1 MLTRAQIRLVMAGL
15 MLAMLLAALD
25 QMIVATA
32 LPMIAQELGGL
43 DQLSWVVT
51 SYLLASTAGTPLY
64 GKLSD
69 LYGRKQIFQS
79 AIVIF
84 LIGSILCGLAQN
96 MAQLI
101 IFRGVQ
107 GLGGGG
113 LMALAMAVIADVV
126 PPRERGRYQ
135 GLFGGVF
142 GLASVAGPL
151 VGGFF
156 TDHATWRW
164 IFWINLPLGVAALAV
179 IAVALHLPRT
189 TVQHSIDYPGA
200 VLLVAAVCSIL
211 MVTVWG
217 GRTYDWAS
225 PQIIA
230 LAAAGVCLTVAF
242 AARQRSAAEPIL
254 PPRVITDPV
263 VAVSA
268 GLSLLSGAALFG
280 AVVYLPT
287 YLQIVRGDT
296 ATESGLALVP
306 LTGGVIVASLVSGAL
321 VSKTGRYKAMPV
333 LGAGILAVGLY
344 LLSLVEVDT
353 SRVLLMAFTVVVGLG
368 VGGFMQVPLVAT
380 QNAVLPG
387 DIGTASS
394 AIAFFRTLGGSL
406 GTALF
411 GTIQIRT
418 LEEELAR
425 AGLPAQA
432 VQLDPGMLARLPGA
446 QLHELLEAFTTAV
459 QAVYLWAIP
468 FAAASLLLALFLKEV
483 PLRGETSTRPSAVTL
498 AVTGVALA
506 WLADRL
512 ERGASPRL
520 LAAAARLVPPDAVP
534 EAAADDDAARARA
547 ASRQLLRPLAGQVLL
562 AALVEKESK

>member
-1 MLTRAQIRLVMAGL
+1 MAGL

-69 LYGRKQIFQS
+69 LYGRKQIFQG

-101 IFRGVQ
+101 VFRGVQ

-126 PPRERGRYQ
+126 PPRDRGRYQ

-164 IFWINLPLGVAALAV
+164 IFWINLPIGVAALAV
-179 IAVALHLPRT
+179 IAVALHLPRA
-189 TVQHSIDYPGA
+189 TVRHRIDYPGA

-217 GRTYDWAS
+217 GRTYDWGS
-225 PQIIA
+225 PQIIG
-230 LAAAGVCLTVAF
+230 LAVAGVGLTAAF
-242 AARQRSAAEPIL
+242 AVRQRSAAEPIL
-254 PPRVITDPV
+254 PPRVIADPV

-268 GLSLLSGAALFG
+268 GLSLLSGVALFG

-287 YLQIVRGDT
+287 YFQIVRGQS

-306 LTGGVIVASLVSGAL
+306 LTGGVIAASLVSGLA

-333 LGAGILAVGLY
+333 IGAALLAVGLY
-344 LLSLVEVDT
+344 LLGLVEIDT
-353 SRVLLMAFTVVVGLG
+353 SMVLIMAFTVVVGLG
-368 VGGFMQVPLVAT
+368 VGAFIQVPLVAT
-380 QNAVLPG
+380 QNAVRPG

-418 LEEELAR
+418 LEDELAR
-425 AGLPAQA
+425 AGLPTQA
-432 VQLDPGMLARLPGA
+432 AQLDPTLLTRLPAA
-446 QLHELLEAFTTAV
+446 QLHSLLEAFTTAV

-468 FAAASLLLALFLKEV
+468 FAVASLLLAFFLKEV
-483 PLRGETSTRPSAVTL
+483 PLRGEVTVRPSAVTL

-512 ERGASPRL
+512 ERGHSPRL
-520 LAAAARLVPPDAVP
+520 VAAAARLLPDQGP
-534 EAAADDDAARARA
+534 DGSGDDHVRARL
-547 ASRQLLRPLAGQVLL
+547 ASRRLIRPLAGQVLL
-562 AALVEKESK
+562 AALTEKEKK

>member
-1 MLTRAQIRLVMAGL
+1 MAGL

-69 LYGRKQIFQS
+69 LYGRKQIFQG

-101 IFRGVQ
+101 VFRGVQ

-126 PPRERGRYQ
+126 PPRDRGRYQ

-164 IFWINLPLGVAALAV
+164 IFWINLPIGVAALAV
-179 IAVALHLPRT
+179 IAVALHLPRA
-189 TVQHSIDYPGA
+189 TVRHRIDYPGA
-200 VLLVAAVCSIL
+200 VLLVAAVCSVL

-217 GRTYDWAS
+217 GRTYDWGS
-225 PQIIA
+225 PQIIG
-230 LAAAGVCLTVAF
+230 LAVAGVGLTAAF
-242 AARQRSAAEPIL
+242 AVRQRSAAEPIL
-254 PPRVITDPV
+254 PPRVIADPV

-268 GLSLLSGAALFG
+268 GLSLLSGVALFG

-287 YLQIVRGDT
+287 YFQIVRGQS

-306 LTGGVIVASLVSGAL
+306 LTGGVIVASLVSGLA

-333 LGAGILAVGLY
+333 IGAALLAVGLY
-344 LLSLVEVDT
+344 LLGLVEIDT
-353 SRVLLMAFTVVVGLG
+353 SMVLIMAFTVVVGLG
-368 VGGFMQVPLVAT
+368 VGAFIQVPLVAT
-380 QNAVLPG
+380 QNAVRPG

-418 LEEELAR
+418 LEDELAR

-432 VQLDPGMLARLPGA
+432 AQLDPTLLTRLPAA
-446 QLHELLEAFTTAV
+446 QLHSLLEAFTTAV

-468 FAAASLLLALFLKEV
+468 FAVASLLLAFFLKEV
-483 PLRGETSTRPSAVTL
+483 PLRGEVTVRPSAVTL

-512 ERGASPRL
+512 ERGHSPRL
-520 LAAAARLVPPDAVP
+520 VAAAARLLPDQGP
-534 EAAADDDAARARA
+534 DGSGDDHVRARL
-547 ASRQLLRPLAGQVLL
+547 ASRRLIRPLAGQVLL
-562 AALVEKESK
+562 AALTEKEKK

>member
-1 MLTRAQIRLVMAGL
+1 MAGL

-69 LYGRKQIFQS
+69 LYGRKQIFQG

-101 IFRGVQ
+101 VFRGVQ

-126 PPRERGRYQ
+126 PPRDRGRYQ

-164 IFWINLPLGVAALAV
+164 IFWINLPIGVAALAV
-179 IAVALHLPRT
+179 IAVALHLPRA
-189 TVQHSIDYPGA
+189 TVRHRIDYPGA

-217 GRTYDWAS
+217 GRTYDWGS
-225 PQIIA
+225 PQIIG
-230 LAAAGVCLTVAF
+230 LAVAGVGLTAAF
-242 AARQRSAAEPIL
+242 AVRQRSAAEPIL
-254 PPRVITDPV
+254 PPRVIADPV

-268 GLSLLSGAALFG
+268 GLSLLSGVALFG

-287 YLQIVRGDT
+287 YFQIVRGQS

-306 LTGGVIVASLVSGAL
+306 LTGGVIAASLVSGLA

-333 LGAGILAVGLY
+333 IGAALLAVGLY
-344 LLSLVEVDT
+344 LLGLVEIDT
-353 SRVLLMAFTVVVGLG
+353 SMVLIMAFTVVVGLG
-368 VGGFMQVPLVAT
+368 VGAFIQVPLVAT
-380 QNAVLPG
+380 QNAVRPG

-418 LEEELAR
+418 LEDELAR

-432 VQLDPGMLARLPGA
+432 AQLDPTLLTRLPAA
-446 QLHELLEAFTTAV
+446 QLHSLLEAFTTAV

-468 FAAASLLLALFLKEV
+468 FAVASLLLAFFLKEV
-483 PLRGETSTRPSAVTL
+483 PLRGEVTVRPSAVTL

-512 ERGASPRL
+512 ERGHSPRL
-520 LAAAARLVPPDAVP
+520 VAAAARLLPDQGP
-534 EAAADDDAARARA
+534 DGSGDDHVRARL
-547 ASRQLLRPLAGQVLL
+547 ASRRLIRPLAGQVLL
-562 AALVEKESK
+562 AALTEKEKK

>member
-1 MLTRAQIRLVMAGL
+1 MTRAQIRLVMAGL

-25 QMIVATA
+25 QTIVATA

-69 LYGRKQIFQS
+69 LYGRKRVFQS

-96 MAQLI
+96 MVQLSV
-101 IFRGVQ
+101 FRGVQ

-113 LMALAMAVIADVV
+113 LMALAMAIIADVV
-126 PPRERGRYQ
+126 PPRDRGRYQ

-164 IFWINLPLGVAALAV
+164 IFWINLPLGVVALAV
-179 IAVALHLPRT
+179 VAVTLHLPGRRT
-189 TVQHSIDYPGA
+189 QHSIDYLGA
-200 VLLVAAVCSIL
+200 VLLAAAVCCIL

-217 GRTYDWAS
+217 GRTYDWS
-225 PQIIA
+225 SWQIIG
-230 LAAAGVCLTVAF
+230 LAGVGICLTAAF
-242 AARQRSAAEPIL
+242 AVWQRRASEPIL
-254 PPRVITDPV
+254 PPRVITHPV

-268 GLSLLSGAALFG
+268 GLSLLSGVALFG
-280 AVVYLPT
+280 AIVYLPA
-287 YLQIVRGDT
+287 YFQIVRGDT

-306 LTGGVIVASLVSGAL
+306 LTGGVIVSSVVSGWL
-321 VSKTGRYKAMPV
+321 ISRTGRYKAMPI
-333 LGAGILAVGLY
+333 LGATVLAAGLY

-353 SRVLLMAFTVVVGLG
+353 SMAVLMAFTVVVGLG

-380 QNAVLPG
+380 QNAVRPG
-387 DIGTASS
+387 DIGSASS
-394 AIAFFRTLGGSL
+394 AIAFFRTLGGAL

-411 GTIQIRT
+411 GTVQIRA
-418 LEEELAR
+418 LEEELSGS
-425 AGLPAQA
+425 GLPAQA
-432 VQLDPGMLARLPGA
+432 AQLDPELLGRLPA
-446 QLHELLEAFTTAV
+446 TQLRELLEAFTAAV
-459 QAVYLWAIP
+459 QTVYLWAIP
-468 FAAASLLLALFLKEV
+468 FAIASLLLALFLKEI
-483 PLRGETSTRPSAVTL
+483 PLHGSTPTRPGAVTL
-498 AVTGVALA
+498 AVTGVALT

-512 ERGASPRL
+512 EHGGSPRL
-520 LAAAARLVPPDAVP
+520 VAAAARLVPPTRPVTMPPAP
-534 EAAADDDAARARA
+534 ARPPVRSSDRWPDRSS
-547 ASRQLLRPLAGQVLL
+547 SRH
-562 AALVEKESK
+562 

>member
-1 MLTRAQIRLVMAGL
+1 MTRAQIRLVMAGL

-25 QMIVATA
+25 QTIVATA

-69 LYGRKQIFQS
+69 LYGRKRVFQS

-96 MAQLI
+96 MVQLSV
-101 IFRGVQ
+101 FRGVQ

-113 LMALAMAVIADVV
+113 LMALAMAIIADVV
-126 PPRERGRYQ
+126 PPRDRGRYQ

-164 IFWINLPLGVAALAV
+164 IFWINLPLGVVALAV
-179 IAVALHLPRT
+179 VAVTLHLPGRRT
-189 TVQHSIDYPGA
+189 QHSIDYLGA
-200 VLLVAAVCSIL
+200 VLLAAAVCCIL

-217 GRTYDWAS
+217 GRTYDWS
-225 PQIIA
+225 SWQIIG
-230 LAAAGVCLTVAF
+230 LAGVGICLTAAF
-242 AARQRSAAEPIL
+242 AVWQRRASEPIL
-254 PPRVITDPV
+254 PPRVITHPV

-268 GLSLLSGAALFG
+268 GLSLLSGVALFG
-280 AVVYLPT
+280 AIVYLPA
-287 YLQIVRGDT
+287 YFQIVRGDT

-306 LTGGVIVASLVSGAL
+306 LTGGVIVSSVVSGWL
-321 VSKTGRYKAMPV
+321 ISRTGRYKAMPI
-333 LGAGILAVGLY
+333 LGATVLAAGLY

-353 SRVLLMAFTVVVGLG
+353 SMAVLMAFTVVVGLG

-380 QNAVLPG
+380 QNAVRPG
-387 DIGTASS
+387 DIGSASS
-394 AIAFFRTLGGSL
+394 AIAFFRTLGGAL

-411 GTIQIRT
+411 GTVQIRA
-418 LEEELAR
+418 LEEELSGS
-425 AGLPAQA
+425 GLPAQA
-432 VQLDPGMLARLPGA
+432 AQLDPELLGRLPA
-446 QLHELLEAFTTAV
+446 TQLRELLEAFTAAV
-459 QAVYLWAIP
+459 QTVYLWAIP
-468 FAAASLLLALFLKEV
+468 FAIASLLLALFLKEI
-483 PLRGETSTRPSAVTL
+483 PLHGSTPTRPGAVTL
-498 AVTGVALA
+498 AVTGVALT

-512 ERGASPRL
+512 EHGGSPRL
-520 LAAAARLVPPDAVP
+520 VAAAARLVPPDQAG
-534 EAAADDDAARARA
+534 DDATRARA
-547 ASRQLLRPLAGQVLL
+547 ASRQVLRPLAGQVLL
-562 AALVEKESK
+562 AALTEKERK

>member
-1 MLTRAQIRLVMAGL
+1 LSLLTRAQIRLVMAGL

-32 LPMIAQELGGL
+32 LPTIAQELGGL

-69 LYGRKQIFQS
+69 LYGRKRIFQS

-84 LIGSILCGLAQN
+84 LIGSVLCGLAQN
-96 MAQLI
+96 MVQLI
-101 IFRGVQ
+101 VFRGVQ

-113 LMALAMAVIADVV
+113 LMALAMAIIADVV
-126 PPRERGRYQ
+126 PPRDRGRYQ

-164 IFWINLPLGVAALAV
+164 IFWINLPLGAVALAV
-179 IAVALHLPRT
+179 VAATLHLPGRR
-189 TVQHSIDYPGA
+189 VQHSIDYLGA
-200 VLLVAAVCSIL
+200 VLLTAAVCCTL

-217 GRTYDWAS
+217 GRTYDWS
-225 PQIIA
+225 SWQIIG
-230 LAAAGVCLTVAF
+230 LAGVGVCLTVAF
-242 AARQRSAAEPIL
+242 AAWQRRASEPIL
-254 PPRVITDPV
+254 PPRVIAHPV

-268 GLSLLSGAALFG
+268 GLSLLSGVALFG
-280 AVVYLPT
+280 AIVYLPA
-287 YLQIVRGDT
+287 YFQIVRGDT

-306 LTGGVIVASLVSGAL
+306 LTGGVIAASMVSGWL
-321 VSKTGRYKAMPV
+321 ISRTGRYRAISV
-333 LGAGILAVGLY
+333 LGAAILSGGLY

-353 SRVLLMAFTVVVGLG
+353 STTVLLAFTVVVGLG

-380 QNAVLPG
+380 QNAVRPG
-387 DIGTASS
+387 DIGSASS

-411 GTIQIRT
+411 GTIQIRA
-418 LEEELAR
+418 LEEELKE

-432 VQLDPGMLARLPGA
+432 VQLDPDFLRQLPA
-446 QLHELLEAFTTAV
+446 TQLRELLEAFTAAV

-468 FAAASLLLALFLKEV
+468 FAIASLLLALFLKEI
-483 PLRGETSTRPSAVTL
+483 PLRGDTSTRPSAVTL
-498 AVTGVALA
+498 AVTGVALS

-512 ERGASPRL
+512 EHGGSPRL
-520 LAAAARLVPPDAVP
+520 VAAAARLVP
-534 EAAADDDAARARA
+534 ADQAGDEVTRARA
-547 ASRQLLRPLAGQVLL
+547 ASRQILRPLAGRILL
-562 AALVEKESK
+562 AALTEKERK

>member
-1 MLTRAQIRLVMAGL
+1 MTRAQIRLVMAGL

-32 LPMIAQELGGL
+32 LPTIAQELGGL

-69 LYGRKQIFQS
+69 LYGRKRVFQS

-101 IFRGVQ
+101 VFRGVQ

-113 LMALAMAVIADVV
+113 LMALAMAIIADVV
-126 PPRERGRYQ
+126 PPRDRGRYQ

-156 TDHATWRW
+156 TDHSTWRW
-164 IFWINLPLGVAALAV
+164 IFWINLPLGVVALAV
-179 IAVALHLPRT
+179 VAVTLHLPGKR
-189 TVQHSIDYPGA
+189 VQHSIDYLGA
-200 VLLVAAVCSIL
+200 VLLVAAVCCIL

-217 GRTYDWAS
+217 GRTYDWS
-225 PQIIA
+225 SWQIIGLA
-230 LAAAGVCLTVAF
+230 GVGTCLAAAF
-242 AARQRSAAEPIL
+242 AAWQRRVSEPIL
-254 PPRVITDPV
+254 PPRVIAHPV

-268 GLSLLSGAALFG
+268 GLSLLSGVALFG
-280 AVVYLPT
+280 AIVYLPA
-287 YLQIVRGDT
+287 YFQIVRGDT

-306 LTGGVIVASLVSGAL
+306 LTGGVIVSSMVSGWL
-321 VSKTGRYKAMPV
+321 ISKTGRYKAMPI
-333 LGAGILAVGLY
+333 LGATVLAAGLY

-353 SRVLLMAFTVVVGLG
+353 SMAVLMTFTVVVGLG

-380 QNAVLPG
+380 QNAVRPG
-387 DIGTASS
+387 DIGSASS

-411 GTIQIRT
+411 GTVQIRA
-418 LEEELAR
+418 LEEELRR

-432 VQLDPGMLARLPGA
+432 VQLDP
-446 QLHELLEAFTTAV
+446 ELLKHLPAMQLRELHEAFTTAV

-468 FAAASLLLALFLKEV
+468 FAIASLLLALFLKEI
-483 PLRGETSTRPSAVTL
+483 PLHGRTSTRPGAVTL
-498 AVTGVALA
+498 AVTGVALT

-512 ERGASPRL
+512 EHGGSPRL
-520 LAAAARLVPPDAVP
+520 VAAAARLVP
-534 EAAADDDAARARA
+534 ADQAGDDATRARV
-547 ASRQLLRPLAGQVLL
+547 ASRQVLRPLAGQVLL
-562 AALVEKESK
+562 AALTEKERK

>member
-1 MLTRAQIRLVMAGL
+1 MAGL

-69 LYGRKQIFQS
+69 LYGRKQIFQG

-101 IFRGVQ
+101 VFRGVQ

-126 PPRERGRYQ
+126 PPRDRGRYQ

-164 IFWINLPLGVAALAV
+164 IFWINLPIGVAALAV
-179 IAVALHLPRT
+179 IAVALHLPRA
-189 TVQHSIDYPGA
+189 TVRHRIDYPGA

-217 GRTYDWAS
+217 GRTYDWGS
-225 PQIIA
+225 PQIIG
-230 LAAAGVCLTVAF
+230 LAVAGVGLTAAF
-242 AARQRSAAEPIL
+242 AVRQRSAAEPIL
-254 PPRVITDPV
+254 PPRVIADPV

-268 GLSLLSGAALFG
+268 GLSLLSGVALFG

-287 YLQIVRGDT
+287 YFQIVRGQS

-306 LTGGVIVASLVSGAL
+306 LTGGVIVASLVSGLA

-333 LGAGILAVGLY
+333 IGAALLAVGLY
-344 LLSLVEVDT
+344 LLGLVEINT
-353 SRVLLMAFTVVVGLG
+353 SMVLIMAFTVVVGLG
-368 VGGFMQVPLVAT
+368 VGAFIQVPLVAT
-380 QNAVLPG
+380 QNAVRPG

-418 LEEELAR
+418 LEDELAR

-432 VQLDPGMLARLPGA
+432 AQLDPSLLTRLPAA
-446 QLHELLEAFTTAV
+446 QLHSLLEAFTTAV

-468 FAAASLLLALFLKEV
+468 FAVASLLLAFFLKEV
-483 PLRGETSTRPSAVTL
+483 PLRGEVTTRPSAVTL

-512 ERGASPRL
+512 ERGHSPRL
-520 LAAAARLVPPDAVP
+520 VAAAARLLPDQGP
-534 EAAADDDAARARA
+534 DGSGDDHVRARL
-547 ASRQLLRPLAGQVLL
+547 ASRRLIRPLAGQVLL
-562 AALVEKESK
+562 AALTEKEKK